1 MEDLAGDDEV
11 TSPLAQ
17 LPPHDKSPF
26 FVIEKQETVLELST
40 GRHWEETT
48 VVWAGDYE
56 VGKPLPPIWQLPRR
70 LSLSL
75 STELTEACG
84 PEPPSLPSVPMRF
97 YKHDIKDVLG
107 RTFTGYVLDS
117 PPTAGDIWKESLYD
131 NRSFWIILA
140 VLANEEEPE

>member
-1 MEDLAGDDEV
+1 MSE
-11 TSPLAQ
+11 
-17 LPPHDKSPF
+17 
-26 FVIEKQETVLELST
+26 
-40 GRHWEETT
+40 
-48 VVWAGDYE
+48 
-56 VGKPLPPIWQLPRR
+56 PLPPTWQLPRR
-70 LSLSL
+70 VSLSL

-84 PEPPSLPSVPMRF
+84 PVLPPLPPPPMRF